1 MNITTLQYFVS
12 AVELSSFTKAAKK
25 HYVAQTAISQQI
37 AKLEAHIGIKLF
49 DREKNR
55 VILTDAG
62 QIFYEDITNV
72 LYEYEVAIRKAKSFQ
87 DRQKKMITI
96 GYNYRHEL
104 QLLTL
109 AIKEFEKLYTQVE
122 FVIKEGD
129 SVELIEEVKNGLCDI
144 FVNISC
150 ALSPADKEYVDQ
162 YTIYK
167 GEMLL
172 AVSKNHPKSAYE
184 FLDAK
189 ELGEEEFI
197 VLNVNNVFRG
207 FKEMKEHC
215 IMDGYEMKIVDYAP
229 SLGAQLMMV
238 ELERGVTFVQDLLA
252 KKDDGNIRYI
262 PIRNS
267 HHKYNVD
274 IIWNKENQEEY
285 IKQFINLV
293 RKSLPENKGV

>member
-12 AVELSSFTKAAKK
+12 AAELSSFTKAAKK

-37 AKLEAHIGIKLF
+37 AKLEGHLGLKLF
-49 DREKNR
+49 EREKNR

-62 QIFYEDITNV
+62 QIFYEDIINV
-72 LYEYEVAIRKAKSFQ
+72 LHEYDIAIRKAKSFHQ
-87 DRQKKMITI
+87 RQKKMITI

-104 QLLTL
+104 QLLTEV
-109 AIKEFEKLYTQVE
+109 IKEFEKLYSQVE

-129 SVELIEEVKNGLCDI
+129 GAELIDEVKNGLCDI

-162 YTIYK
+162 YTIYT
-167 GEMLL
+167 GDMLL
-172 AVSKNHPKSAYE
+172 AVPENHPKARYE
-184 FLDAK
+184 FLEAK

-207 FKEMKEHC
+207 FQEMKEHC
-215 IMDGYEMKIVDYAP
+215 IKDGYEMKIADYAP

-252 KKDDGNIRYI
+252 EKEEGNIRYL
-262 PIRNS
+262 PIHNS
-267 HHKYNVD
+267 NHKYDVD
-274 IIWNKENQEEY
+274 IMWNKSNQEEF
-285 IKQFINLV
+285 IHQFINFV
-293 RKSLPENKGV
+293 RKSLPK

>member
-12 AVELSSFTKAAKK
+12 AAELSSFTKAAKK

-37 AKLEAHIGIKLF
+37 AKLETNLGIKLF

-62 QIFYEDITNV
+62 QIFYEDIINV
-72 LYEYEVAIRKAKSFQ
+72 LHEYEIAIRKAKNFYQ
-87 DRQKKMITI
+87 RQKKMITI

-104 QLLTL
+104 QLLTQV
-109 AIKEFEKLYTQVE
+109 IKEFEKLYTQVE
-122 FVIKEGD
+122 FVIKEGE
-129 SVELIEEVKNGLCDI
+129 SAELIEEVKNGLCDI

-162 YTIYK
+162 YTIYE
-167 GEMLL
+167 GDMLL
-172 AVSKNHPKSAYE
+172 AVSKNHPKAGYE
-184 FLDAK
+184 FLEAK
-189 ELGEEEFI
+189 ELGEEKFI

-207 FKEMKEHC
+207 FTEMKEHC
-215 IMDGYEMKIVDYAP
+215 KMDGYEMKIVDYAP
-229 SLGAQLMMV
+229 SLGVQLMMV
-238 ELERGVTFVQDLLA
+238 ELERGVTFAQDLLA

-267 HHKYNVD
+267 NHKYNVD
-274 IIWNKENQEEY
+274 IIWSKENQEEY
-285 IKQFINLV
+285 TKQFINFV
-293 RKSLPENKGV
+293 RKSLPKKEV